1 MNCLYCGAIIQGK
14 RKSRKFCHAAHKQA
28 YWRRQHQGEP
38 PGPSQELLTEVEELR
53 EKVRDQAHTIETLEQ
68 EGMRLRN
75 RLDLERRFHGD
86 HRPYGFPGWLKK
98 QSPSPLRNKLLASLL
113 PARAS
118 RAMYEVHLLYTVRC
132 SPEEMDEFTHLWKLM
147 LLS

>member
-1 MNCLYCGAIIQGK
+1 MNCLYCGEIVQGK
-14 RKSRKFCHAAHKQA
+14 RKSRKFCNEAHKQA
-28 YWRRQHQGEP
+28 YWRKQHQAADQPEALSAP
-38 PGPSQELLTEVEELR
+38 LEALR
-53 EKVRDQAHTIETLEQ
+53 ATVHDQAQTIHALEQ

-86 HRPYGFPGWLKK
+86 HSTYSFPVWLKK
-98 QSPSPLRNKLLASLL
+98 QSPSPLREKLLAAPFL
-113 PARAS
+113 PVRAS
-118 RAMYEVHLLYTVRC
+118 RAKYEAYLRYTLQI

>member
-1 MNCLYCGAIIQGK
+1 MNCLYCGEIVQGK
-14 RKSRKFCHAAHKQA
+14 RKSRKFCNEAHKQA
-28 YWRRQHQGEP
+28 YWRRQHQAEQSEVP
-38 PGPSQELLTEVEELR
+38 LAELEALR
-53 EKVRDQAHTIETLEQ
+53 ATIRDQAQTIEALEQ
-68 EGMRLRN
+68 DGMRLRN

-86 HRPYGFPGWLKK
+86 HSPYSFPAWLKK
-98 QSPSPLRNKLLASLL
+98 QRPSPLREQVLAAPFL

-118 RAMYEVHLLYTVRC
+118 RAKYEAYLRYTLHF

>member
-1 MNCLYCGAIIQGK
+1 MNCLYCGEIVQGK
-14 RKSRKFCHAAHKQA
+14 RKSRKFCNEAHKQA
-28 YWRRQHQGEP
+28 YWRKHHQADQSEGNLA
-38 PGPSQELLTEVEELR
+38 ELEALR
-53 EKVRDQAHTIETLEQ
+53 TTVRDQAQTIDALEQ

-86 HRPYGFPGWLKK
+86 HSTYSFAVWLKK
-98 QSPSPLRNKLLASLL
+98 QSPSPLREKLLAAPLL

-118 RAMYEVHLLYTVRC
+118 RAKYEAYLRYALHC
-132 SPEEMDEFTHLWKLM
+132 SSEEMDEFTHLWKLM